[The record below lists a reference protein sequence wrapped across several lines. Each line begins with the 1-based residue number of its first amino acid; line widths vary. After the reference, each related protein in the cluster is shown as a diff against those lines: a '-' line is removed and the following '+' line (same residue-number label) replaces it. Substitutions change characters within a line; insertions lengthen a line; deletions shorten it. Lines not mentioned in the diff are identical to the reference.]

1 MRLLTRWLWARR
13 SLSARL
19 VQLLLLPPSLL
30 YRAVMAF
37 RARVYTQ
44 HLMPQAIPSAPTV
57 AVGNL
62 TVGGSG
68 KTPLAAWIARY
79 YAARGLTPGIVLR
92 GYGGDEAV
100 VHRDL
105 VPGAIV
111 VEHADRI
118 RAAKQAVAEGADVI
132 VLDDAFQRIDVARDL
147 NIAVVSAESS
157 RASPFTLPAGPW
169 REGWRALRRADLVV
183 VTRKQAPFEVSKQ
196 VALRVRKTVP
206 GAGLAIAHL
215 RIGAFRRLVSGE
227 PVGLTALAGARVL
240 ASAGIGDPDS
250 FAAQCRALGARVQ
263 LVPWPDHHRFTP
275 RDVARLLQSGTAVD
289 YVVVTQKD
297 AAKLKVHWPG
307 NAPEPLVAGL
317 EVTWE
322 YGAEAVESAL
332 DVAAADVDDLLTD
345 PAAP

>member
-13 SLSARL
+13 SLTARAARL
-19 VQLLLLPPSLL
+19 VLLPPSLM
-30 YRAVMAF
+30 YRAIMAF

-68 KTPLAAWIARY
+68 KTPIAAWIAQY
-79 YAARGLTPGIVLR
+79 YAGRGLTPGVVLR

-100 VHRDL
+100 VHRGL

-118 RAAKQAVAEGADVI
+118 RAARQAVAEGADVV

-147 NIAVVSAESS
+147 NVAVVSAEST
-157 RASPFTLPAGPW
+157 RASPHTLPAGPW

-183 VTRKQAPFEVSKQ
+183 VTRKQAPFDVAKQ

-206 GAGLAIAHL
+206 GAGLAIARL
-215 RIGAFRRLVSGE
+215 GIGGFRRLVSGDA
-227 PVGLTALAGARVL
+227 VGLTALAGARVI

-250 FAAQCRALGARVQ
+250 FAAQCRALGARVR

-275 RDVARLLQSGTAVD
+275 RDVAHLLQSSSGVD

-297 AAKLKVHWPG
+297 AAKLKAHWPG
-307 NAPEPLVAGL
+307 DAPEPLVAGL
-317 EVTWE
+317 DVAWE
-322 YGAEAVESAL
+322 YGAETVESAL
-332 DVAAADVDDLLTD
+332 DVAAADVDELLTD
-345 PAAP
+345 STSP